1 VLTGTKNQVSLEI
14 AHNTLGH
21 ALIELERFSDAVQQF
36 SEVIKLNQNIA
47 GYYDNRRNAYQQ
59 LKDFDLAMNDANKAI
74 QLALTYSF
82 VYRSRAY
89 LFSDI
94 GNFKDGIADYT
105 RAIEISPLDGGL
117 FIDRGKSFR
126 SAKLYDPA
134 IADFSHALEIDT
146 KKWAG
151 AYRERGLTYKQV
163 GRLDLARSD
172 LELYAQL
179 FPQDQEVQTALEHLS
194 HSTSPTPTPS
204 VAFRGRRVA
213 LVIGNRDYTNA
224 ALANPV
230 FDADLVS
237 SSLKKIG
244 FEVTEVKN
252 ADFKAMD
259 VAITNFVAKEDRPD
273 IVLLYSAGHGFA
285 ISDGL
290 RQRNY
295 LMSTSAD
302 LSATSEAV
310 LRRDGMPLDE

>member
-1 VLTGTKNQVSLEI
+1 MGKCKDEI
-14 AHNTLGH
+14 
-21 ALIELERFSDAVQQF
+21 V
-36 SEVIKLNQNIA
+36 
-47 GYYDNRRNAYQQ
+47 
-59 LKDFDLAMNDANKAI
+59 
-74 QLALTYSF
+74 
-82 VYRSRAY
+82 
-89 LFSDI
+89 
-94 GNFKDGIADYT
+94 DYT

-117 FIDRGKSFR
+117 FIDRGKIFR
-126 SAKLYDPA
+126 SSQLYDQA

-146 KKWAG
+146 KKWLA

-179 FPQDQEVQTALEHLS
+179 WPQDQAVQTALEQVRLS
-194 HSTSPTPTPS
+194 HSTNPPPTP
-204 VAFRGRRVA
+204 ARGRRVA

-224 ALANPV
+224 ALANPI

-259 VAITNFVAKEDRPD
+259 AAITNFVAKEDRPD
-273 IVLLYSAGHGFA
+273 IVLLYFAGHGFA

-310 LRRDGMPLDE
+310 LRRDGMPLDEVIDRISAPARITLAFVDACRNDPFHRGAGDRGFEPIDIPLHRELFIGMSTQVGKTAIDGVEGSGSPFARAFAEVIATPGLRVR